1 MSTSKERARAQQGP
15 RTSSKKTAKPTPA
28 AEKKTVRGAFHQPTG
43 RDYVKKMT
51 VEIDRE
57 LHSELKVIA
66 AQKGVTFSSSFFLK
80 IIIIE
85 ITLHQN

>member
-15 RTSSKKTAKPTPA
+15 RASTKKAAKLAPA
-28 AEKKTVRGAFHQPTG
+28 AEKKAVRSAFHQPTG

-66 AQKGVTFSSSFFLK
+66 AQKGVT
-80 IIIIE
+80 IRE
-85 ITLHQN
+85 IVSNYLEEYVRNNK